1 MSKTAIISDIHS
13 NLHAL
18 TAIIEDMNQQQG
30 CDIVCLGDMVGYNAY
45 PCECVD
51 YIRLNGFPVVRGN
64 HDEALLKDDPSNM
77 NPIALQAMQWTRAQL
92 SAEQLDWI
100 STLQYMRLVN
110 SAFTIVHAT
119 IDQPKA
125 WNYILNSSDA
135 ASNLSRQFSAIGFHG
150 HTHVPRIFI
159 WDGQKAY
166 DDAES
171 IAKLNRDGEAII
183 QPIPG
188 YKYLINVGSVGQPR
202 DNDPRSCYALFDHVS
217 KQITLRKVPY
227 DINGAQQAIISAG
240 LPEFL
245 ASRLASGI

>member
-18 TAIIEDMNQQQG
+18 TAVIEDMNQQQG
-30 CDIVCLGDMVGYNAY
+30 SDIICLGDMVGYNAY
-45 PCECVD
+45 PSECLD
-51 YIRLNGFPVVRGN
+51 YIRLNGYPVVRGN
-64 HDEALLKDDPSNM
+64 HDEALLKEDPTNM
-77 NPIALQAMQWTRAQL
+77 NPIALQALQWTRSQL
-92 SAEQLDWI
+92 TQEQLDWI
-100 STLQYMRLVN
+100 SSLQYMRLMR

-125 WNYILNSSDA
+125 WNYIINSSDA
-135 ASNLSRQFSAIGFHG
+135 ASNLSRQFSPISFHG

-159 WDGQKAY
+159 CDGQKTY
-166 DDAES
+166 EDSES
-171 IAKLNRDGEAII
+171 IARLDQDGEAII

-202 DNDPRSCYALFDHVS
+202 DYDSRSCYALFDNDT
-217 KQITLRKVPY
+217 KQITLRKVVY
-227 DINGAQQAIISAG
+227 DINAAQQAILAAG

-245 ASRLASGI
+245 AARLASGI